1 MTWSSAYVTC
11 APFKVKDYAFIL
23 YHPVLHFTWSSKWF
37 LFKATLWYR
46 ERHSQEPEAL
56 TLALMSLSETKVLPG
71 GLTAFCIY
79 KMGKPLSIIPS
90 NANVCDSLISAQ
102 GYGDWI
108 TGFGEP
114 YLILNTM
121 RTGFLSL
128 IESPETQCP
137 AVTTDTLETHAK
149 SLWSIPTTGVGLS
162 KVLGLKP

>member
-1 MTWSSAYVTC
+1 MLLVHPWKSRTMPSSSTILCCTSHDLPNGFCSRPHYGTGKGTVRNRRLWLWLSC
-11 APFKVKDYAFIL
+11 HCQRQRSYLVDWRLSAFI
-23 YHPVLHFTWSSKWF
+23 KW
-37 LFKATLWYR
+37 
-46 ERHSQEPEAL
+46 
-56 TLALMSLSETKVLPG
+56 
-71 GLTAFCIY
+71 
-79 KMGKPLSIIPS
+79 GKPLSIIPS